1 MTVKDA
7 VSVLT
12 EAKQLYICWEG
23 SLTKFDPTD
32 GLMLDA
38 FGDYRVKRICTAGE
52 IMEAAYE
59 IAIAATPV
67 KAVRA

>member
-1 MTVKDA
+1 MTVRDA

-23 SLTKFDPTD
+23 NLTKFDPTD

-38 FGDYRVKRICTAGE
+38 FGNYMVKRICGSTKDDE
-52 IMEAAYE
+52 YE
-59 IAIAATPV
+59 IAIAAVPV
-67 KAVRA
+67 RVVEA

>member
-1 MTVKDA
+1 MTVRDA

-38 FGDYRVKRICTAGE
+38 FGDYKVKRICTVGDGNDG
-52 IMEAAYE
+52 AYE
-59 IAIAATPV
+59 ISIASIPLKGAT
-67 KAVRA
+67 A

>member
-1 MTVKDA
+1 MTVRDA

-38 FGDYRVKRICTAGE
+38 FGDYRVKRICGSTKDDE
-52 IMEAAYE
+52 YE
-59 IAIAATPV
+59 IAIAAVPV
-67 KAVRA
+67 RVVEA

>member
-7 VSVLT
+7 VRVLT

-32 GLMLDA
+32 SLMMDA
-38 FGDYRVKRICTAGE
+38 FGDYKVRRICGSTKNE
-52 IMEAAYE
+52 EYE
-59 IAIAATPV
+59 IAIMASPV
-67 KAVRA
+67 KAVTA

>member
-1 MTVKDA
+1 MTVRDA

-38 FGDYRVKRICTAGE
+38 FGDYRAKRICGSTKDDE
-52 IMEAAYE
+52 YE
-59 IAIAATPV
+59 IAIAAVPV
-67 KAVRA
+67 RVVEA